1 MKKVYFVLVAGFLLF
16 FTSCDEQNYEIISE
30 MNNIHSIE
38 IVYYTAESD
47 SELGEFPVS
56 RNVYSDLL
64 EEIEK
69 DKPAYI
75 ILKFFFDSEKDQD
88 LELSNTIVKYNN
100 ILTQATTG
108 LDPMKISPD
117 SVLEKLSLDN
127 ISFKS
132 VDHEQIVLPNDTLLS
147 SFAGIGMVDFISSNK
162 NEYLNF
168 QLISQVRG
176 YYLPSLAL
184 KMGMMITGSEP
195 VYKKDSIDLGGKELL
210 ITNGMF
216 RIDLSE
222 PHLLYKTYSFV
233 EVLNRNKGDID
244 FSNKIIIVFIED
256 PAVRNVKSKYGK
268 LHNAAEIVADSINTV
283 LKKLEWNIYQ
293 HLILRIDSTLKVDF

>member
-1 MKKVYFVLVAGFLLF
+1 MEKVYYILAAIIFLF
-16 FTSCDEQNYEIISE
+16 ITSCEEEQNYDMISE
-30 MNNIHSIE
+30 MNNIHPIE

-47 SELGEFPVS
+47 SGLGSFPVN
-56 RNVYSDLL
+56 RNVYSDLI

-88 LELSNTIVKYNN
+88 LEFSNTIGKYNN
-100 ILTQATTG
+100 ILTQATAG
-108 LDPMKISPD
+108 LDPVRLTPD
-117 SVLEKLSLDN
+117 SVLEKLSLNN

-132 VDHEQIVLPNDTLLS
+132 IDHKQIVLPNDTLLN
-147 SFAGIGMVDFISSNK
+147 SFSDIGMVDFISSNK

-168 QLISQVRG
+168 QLISMVRG

-184 KMGMMITGSEP
+184 KMGMTIMGSEP
-195 VYKKDSIDLGGKELL
+195 VYKKDSIGLDGKELL
-210 ITNGMF
+210 ATNGMF

-222 PHLLYKTYSFV
+222 PQGFYKTYSFI

-256 PAVRNVKSKYGK
+256 PAVRNVTSEYGK
-268 LHNAAEIVADSINTV
+268 FHNAAEIVADSINTV
-283 LKKLEWNIYQ
+283 LKNLE
-293 HLILRIDSTLKVDF
+293 

>member
-1 MKKVYFVLVAGFLLF
+1 MKKVYYVLVAVFLLF
-16 FTSCDEQNYEIISE
+16 LTSCDEQNYEMKSE
-30 MNNIHSIE
+30 MNNMHPIE
-38 IVYYTAESD
+38 IVYYVAESD
-47 SELGEFPVS
+47 AGLGIFPVN
-56 RNVYSDLL
+56 RNIYSNLI

-69 DKPAYI
+69 DEPAYI

-88 LELSNTIVKYNN
+88 LALSNTIGKYNN

-108 LDPMKISPD
+108 LAPVRITPD

-132 VDHEQIVLPNDTLLS
+132 IDHKQIVLPNDTLLN
-147 SFAGIGMVDFISSNK
+147 SFSGIGMVDFISSKK
-162 NEYLNF
+162 NEYLSF

-184 KMGMMITGSEP
+184 KMGMMIMGSEP
-195 VYKKDSIDLGGKELL
+195 VYKKDSINLGGKELL
-210 ITNGMF
+210 TTNEMF

-256 PAVRNVKSKYGK
+256 PAVRNVKSEYGK

-283 LKKLEWNIYQ
+283 LKKME
-293 HLILRIDSTLKVDF
+293 

>member
-1 MKKVYFVLVAGFLLF
+1 MKKVYFILVAVFLLF
-16 FTSCDEQNYEIISE
+16 LTSCDEQNYGMISE
-30 MNNIHSIE
+30 MNNMHSIE

-47 SELGEFPVS
+47 AELGSFPVN
-56 RNVYSDLL
+56 RNVYSDLI

-88 LELSNTIVKYNN
+88 LVLSNTIEKYNN

-108 LDPMKISPD
+108 LDPVRIIPD
-117 SVLEKLSLDN
+117 SVLEKLSLNN
-127 ISFKS
+127 ISLKS
-132 VDHEQIVLPNDTLLS
+132 VDHKQIVLPNDTLLS
-147 SFAGIGMVDFISSNK
+147 SFSGIGMVDFISSNK
-162 NEYLNF
+162 NEYLSF

-184 KMGMMITGSEP
+184 KIGMMITGSEP
-195 VYKKDSIDLGGKELL
+195 VYKKDSINLGGKELL
-210 ITNGMF
+210 NANGMF

-222 PHLLYKTYSFV
+222 PHGLYEIYSFV

-244 FSNKIIIVFIED
+244 FSDKIIIVFIED
-256 PAVRNVKSKYGK
+256 PAVRNIISEYEK

-283 LKKLEWNIYQ
+283 LKNLE
-293 HLILRIDSTLKVDF
+293 

>member
-1 MKKVYFVLVAGFLLF
+1 MKKVYYVLIAVFLLF
-16 FTSCDEQNYEIISE
+16 LTSCDEQNYEMISE
-30 MNNIHSIE
+30 MNNLHPIE

-47 SELGEFPVS
+47 SGLGEFPVERS
-56 RNVYSDLL
+56 IYGDLI

-69 DKPAYI
+69 DEPAFI
-75 ILKFFFDSEKDQD
+75 ILKFFFDSEKKQD
-88 LELSNTIVKYNN
+88 LALSNTIVKYNN

-108 LDPMKISPD
+108 LDPVRITPD

-132 VDHEQIVLPNDTLLS
+132 VDQKQIVLPNDTLLN
-147 SFAGIGMVDFISSNK
+147 SFSGIGMVDFISSNK

-176 YYLPSLAL
+176 YYFPSLAL

-195 VYKKDSIDLGGKELL
+195 AYKKDSINLGGKELL
-210 ITNGMF
+210 SINGMF

-222 PHLLYKTYSFV
+222 PHGLYETYSFV
-233 EVLNRNKGDID
+233 EVLNRSKGDID

-256 PAVRNVKSKYGK
+256 PAVRNVKSEYGK

-283 LKKLEWNIYQ
+283 LKKLE
-293 HLILRIDSTLKVDF
+293 